1 MSSEATTI
9 VVAIFVSLFG
19 LCVGLGAFIARSVV
33 NRVGSLEGLQTKTD
47 RAADSLEGRVLI
59 VEGKVWVLE
68 GGKRVRL
75 GHEEDTHEE

>member
-1 MSSEATTI
+1 MTPSGTAI
-9 VVAIFVSLFG
+9 VIAIFVSLFG
-19 LCVGLGAFIARSVV
+19 VCVGLGAFIARSVI

-75 GHEEDTHEE
+75 GHEEDK